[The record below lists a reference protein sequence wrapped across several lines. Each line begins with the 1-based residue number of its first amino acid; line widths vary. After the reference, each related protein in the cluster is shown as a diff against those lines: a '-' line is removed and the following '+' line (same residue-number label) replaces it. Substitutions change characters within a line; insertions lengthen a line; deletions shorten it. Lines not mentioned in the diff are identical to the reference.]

1 MKKVAKKGAVD
12 RARIKKI
19 KELAKGKYNGLVP
32 QAEVDAILN
41 LKTPM
46 SWYRK
51 QAGKG
56 VLRRWVDRTDA
67 AHTYIQPV
75 SDKMANVIV
84 GYAED
89 YARKKN
95 YPAYRVTAKQKA
107 TVDFVKSCKD
117 GRIHLSGLVAW
128 MKDNFKA
135 QSTKEG
141 TVNQDK
147 RMVSAIDGYVKKGR
161 LVRVTTLTGI
171 LIMHPSACS
180 KPEQTCAKVEYRKP
194 EQLPLFSPEQLR
206 SSGEDHVSNEILVKL
221 IKEVQAARVE
231 INKVMSMLETDRARM
246 GAASMAFAK
255 TFSGR

>member
-32 QAEVDAILN
+32 QAEVDTILN

-46 SWYRK
+46 IWYRK

-56 VLRRWVDRTDA
+56 VLRRWVDKSGA
-67 AHTYIQPV
+67 AYIQPV
-75 SDKMANVIV
+75 IDKMANVIV

-89 YARKKN
+89 YARKKD
-95 YPAYRVTAKQKA
+95 YPVNRNTAKQSA
-107 TVDFVKSCKD
+107 TINFVKSCKD

-194 EQLPLFSPEQLR
+194 EQLSLFSPEQLR
-206 SSGEDHVSNEILVKL
+206 SSGEDHVSNELLVKL